1 VRVALAPLYGRVLVD
16 LTRCSFIDSTVI
28 ATLIEKAR
36 ALACDGHSLELRVSA
51 DPSSPVARTLAIVGM
66 STFMLV
72 HVAPPSAKPDC

>member
-16 LTRCSFIDSTVI
+16 LTRCSFIDSTAI

-36 ALACDGHSLELRVSA
+36 ALARDVTLSSLRVSA
-51 DPSSPVARTLAIVGM
+51 DPFSHVARTLAIVGM

-72 HVAPPSAKPDC
+72 HVAPPSATPDC